1 MTEQTEVQTMAEAE
15 SGTEGREYGFT
26 LMVGKDGVIK
36 MTPHN
41 LQNDFEFVGLA
52 AYVNAKK
59 DDVLKTLGLSL
70 EARALQG
77 VGLLAQALS
86 GMFQGQAKA
95 DEKVG

>member
-26 LMVGKDGVIK
+26 VMVEKDGTIK
-36 MTPHN
+36 LTPHN

-52 AYVNAKK
+52 AYVSAKK

-70 EARALQG
+70 EARTLQG